1 MEPLVRR
8 TVTPNIRLCGQIK
21 SAEPHVLIYLQGN
34 PPMNPDEPPT
44 FVATHQTNPV
54 EPDLHV
60 RNHYRRGY
68 FSNRAIPR
76 QRKTPSSTKKKYQT
90 ERVSQRENTTPS
102 GKRVVKNRR

>member
-76 QRKTPSSTKKKYQT
+76 QRKHRRVPKKVPDRT
-90 ERVSQRENTTPS
+90 S
-102 GKRVVKNRR
+102 